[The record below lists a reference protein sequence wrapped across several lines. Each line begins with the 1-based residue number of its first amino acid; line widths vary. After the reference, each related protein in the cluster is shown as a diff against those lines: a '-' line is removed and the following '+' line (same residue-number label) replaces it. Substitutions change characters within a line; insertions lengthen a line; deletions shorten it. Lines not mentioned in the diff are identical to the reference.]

1 MNNKI
6 TKYFGTVFIGLLIV
20 IFFSFVAELE
30 LLFRTEKE
38 ITNRQLNTANLS
50 KFCTIEELER
60 KLAQNPDDYFLTI
73 RLAQMYEAIN
83 KLDKANDFYKSALA
97 LSGRSNFA
105 LYSYAIFCAKNNMYV
120 FAATLAEE
128 LEGNSSKVNLFKA
141 KIYEQIA
148 DNLDKQKNYPAS
160 VKSYQIVYK
169 YAKSIGD
176 LKFLNS
182 IKEKY
187 SQEYIKLADYH
198 MSQDDVAQAIVDLKN
213 SLEIKESPL
222 ANYKL
227 GLIYLNTELALAE
240 KHINKAFFKDPYV
253 VNPYIYNQVLTS
265 LLEHAQKAKSG
276 SLTNYY
282 NSRLN
287 RFKKLLKTSYL
298 YKTDVSIENSA
309 LITKKSFL
317 KKDKHYLFFE
327 IKNNTKENLEN
338 LYVKTELYVNG
349 NKHVIQKKIITPT
362 RPIEPYESIKSL
374 DIELPKDVQ
383 FNNLKQNN
391 DIFVRYY
398 AKKKEEAPWVLLN
411 IDFLNI

>member
-6 TKYFGTVFIGLLIV
+6 TKYFTTVFIGILIV
-20 IFFSFVAELE
+20 VFFSFIAELE

-50 KFCTIEELER
+50 KFCTIEELEK

-105 LYSYAIFCAKNNMYV
+105 LYSYAIFCAKNDMYV

-128 LEGNSSKVNLFKA
+128 LEGATNRINLFKA
-141 KIYEQIA
+141 KIYEEIA
-148 DNLDKQKNYPAS
+148 DNLSKSKNYVAS

-176 LKFLNS
+176 LKYLS
-182 IKEKY
+182 RIKEKF

-198 MSQDDVAQAIVDLKN
+198 MAQEDISQAIVDLNN
-213 SLEIKESPL
+213 SLKIKESPL

-240 KHINKAFFKDPYV
+240 KHINKAFFKDPFV
-253 VNPYIYNQVLTS
+253 VNPYIYNQALTS
-265 LLEHAQKAKSG
+265 LLEHAQKEKSG

-282 NSRLN
+282 TSRLN
-287 RFKKLLKTSYL
+287 RFKKLLKQSYL
-298 YKTDVSIENSA
+298 YKTDVSIDNST
-309 LITKKSFL
+309 LIAKKNFL
-317 KKDKHYLFFE
+317 KKDKYYLFFE
-327 IKNNTKENLEN
+327 IKNNTKEPLEN
-338 LYVKTELYVNG
+338 LFVKAELYVNSE
-349 NKHVIQKKIITPT
+349 KYVIEKKVVTPT
-362 RPIEPYESIKSL
+362 HSIEPYEIMKCL
-374 DIELPKDVQ
+374 DLELPQDVK

-398 AKKKEEAPWVLLN
+398 AKRIQDAPWVLLN